1 MTQANKS
8 ARKASIYFEELL
20 KTLPSLADKTI
31 AITGTT
37 SGTGLVAAR
46 TCAALG
52 ATVIMLNRPSE
63 RAKNVLESLNQEN
76 LSGLIHHVDCDLQD
90 FESVRNSIPEV
101 QKLCE
106 NGLDVLC
113 NNAGVMALEDK
124 ATVDGFDVQMQ
135 TNHLSHF
142 LLTKLLFPLIE
153 QAELEKGEARI
164 VNHSSMAR
172 LMVKSLEAKYL
183 QKNGGNL
190 GGNGSLMLVFPGG
203 RWRRYGQTK
212 LANAAFT
219 ACLHKK
225 LQAKGSKIKALV
237 AHPGVAQ
244 TDLQDTTVKDLG
256 GQNNRLIQRFVDLVF
271 KLYLKM
277 GQSGEDGSLGILR
290 CIASEDV
297 ESGEFVGPGM
307 TMAAMKGPALSYPLE
322 PNYDNPETRE
332 LLWSQSCAAANIEF
346 SV

>member
-1 MTQANKS
+1 
-8 ARKASIYFEELL
+8 
-20 KTLPSLADKTI
+20 
-31 AITGTT
+31 
-37 SGTGLVAAR
+37 
-46 TCAALG
+46 
-52 ATVIMLNRPSE
+52 MLNRPSE
-63 RAKNVLESLNQEN
+63 RAKNVLENLKQEN
-76 LSGLIHHVDCDLQD
+76 HLGSVHHVDCDLQD

-190 GGNGSLMLVFPGG
+190 GGSPNRPSGYNGKGF
-203 RWRRYGQTK
+203 RR
-212 LANAAFT
+212 A
-219 ACLHKK
+219 
-225 LQAKGSKIKALV
+225 
-237 AHPGVAQ
+237 
-244 TDLQDTTVKDLG
+244 
-256 GQNNRLIQRFVDLVF
+256 
-271 KLYLKM
+271 
-277 GQSGEDGSLGILR
+277 E
-290 CIASEDV
+290 
-297 ESGEFVGPGM
+297 
-307 TMAAMKGPALSYPLE
+307 
-322 PNYDNPETRE
+322 
-332 LLWSQSCAAANIEF
+332 
-346 SV
+346 